1 MDASGYIEM
10 RSYFCSSSTNANL
23 LITEALS
30 SIAWGELPLL
40 FKIWFILLLTLAR
53 QSMQIMLQMVC
64 GLFPITV
71 HPIST
76 SYLNLPNLLNKNL

>member
-30 SIAWGELPLL
+30 SIGLGELTLL
-40 FKIWFILLLTLAR
+40 FKIWFI
-53 QSMQIMLQMVC
+53 
-64 GLFPITV
+64 F
-71 HPIST
+71 
-76 SYLNLPNLLNKNL
+76 Y

>member
-30 SIAWGELPLL
+30 SIAWGELP
-40 FKIWFILLLTLAR
+40 FYSR
-53 QSMQIMLQMVC
+53 Y
-64 GLFPITV
+64 GLSSTDIGKTINADNVTNGMWAIPITV